1 MRHFVKSYLKSFT
14 NFELQSLSRNNFVF
28 NLDRVKQ
35 LLAACDNP
43 QEQYPIIH
51 VVGTKGK
58 GSTCVFLASM
68 LRQAGLKVGLY
79 TSPHLYD
86 EKERI
91 RILAPKKNVK
101 KISDVFEGK
110 ISSVQLEKVLKKIKP
125 VIEGLRCQKKLGDFT
140 FFEVFTAIAF
150 LFFVEQKVDVVV
162 AEAGLGGRLDATNT
176 GRSEIC
182 VITPISYDHTKV
194 LGSTLKK
201 IAQEKAA
208 IIKPSTEVVFSAPQQ
223 AQVRVV
229 IRKNAEKCGLKV
241 FTVGKDIRYKLIS
254 RGVCEEV
261 FSLRGLYETWPRL
274 KNPLIGEHQVV
285 NASLAAGVVEYF
297 LKKRNISSRQPI
309 LKGLAEACWPA
320 RFEILSSKPFVVIDS
335 AHNEDSAKK
344 LAETVLRIFPKRKVI
359 VLFGVSNDKDIK
371 GILNQLTK
379 ISTDIILTKTDHPR
393 SFDFSKEK
401 IGNLGFSYFQIT
413 KNVRQGF
420 KTALQKSKKSDVVLV
435 VGSVFLA
442 AEIRKLC
449 IPKA

>member
-43 QEQYPIIH
+43 QEQYPLIH

-91 RILAPKKNVK
+91 RILQPRKKLG
-101 KISDVFEGK
+101 IFEGK
-110 ISSVQLEKVLKKIKP
+110 ISSAQLEKILKKIKP
-125 VIEGLRCQKKLGDFT
+125 AIEGLRCQKKLGDFT
-140 FFEVFTAIAF
+140 FFEIVTAIAF
-150 LFFVEQKVDVVV
+150 CFFAEQKVDVVV

-194 LGSTLKK
+194 LGSTLKQ

-208 IIKPSTEVVFSAPQQ
+208 IIKPSTEVIFSAPQQ
-223 AQVRVV
+223 AQVCSV
-229 IRKNAEKCGLKV
+229 IRKNAEKYGSKV

-254 RGVCEEV
+254 QGVCGEV
-261 FSLRGLYETWPRL
+261 FSLKGLYRAWPRL

-297 LKKRNISSRQPI
+297 LKARGISSRQPV
-309 LKGLAEACWPA
+309 LKGLAEARWPA
-320 RFEILSSKPFVVIDS
+320 RFEILRSKPFVVIDS
-335 AHNEDSAKK
+335 AHNEDSSKK
-344 LAETVLRIFPKRKVI
+344 MAETVLRVFPRRKII
-359 VLFGVSNDKDIK
+359 VLFGASKDKDIK
-371 GILNQLTK
+371 GILNRLSR
-379 ISTDIILTKTDHPR
+379 ISTEIILTKADHPR
-393 SFDFSKEK
+393 SFDFSKGK
-401 IGNLGFSYFQIT
+401 KRKFGSTRFQIT
-413 KNVRQGF
+413 KNVWEGF
-420 KTALQKSKKSDVVLV
+420 KVALQKSQKDDVILV
-435 VGSVFLA
+435 AGSVFLA